1 MSRRAL
7 KDKEPYV
14 YACMLAAYCAGSCPA
29 DIAKAFSRNR
39 SLIVRTASENNWE
52 MQRGL
57 FRKRLERKA
66 KTEAEA
72 ELAENLKI
80 LQNIRNAQWNEI
92 AKRIGADGKKGTLG
106 LPVSQQVETL
116 VTVIREQM
124 RLFGF
129 GEKDTLG
136 GGGVLIQAENVA
148 IVMGM
153 PAAERR
159 AVKSKLL
166 EDLGMT
172 DPVEAEVVEEGEC

>member
-1 MSRRAL
+1 MGARSI

-14 YACMLAAYCAGSCPA
+14 YACMLAAFCAGSSPR
-29 DIAKAFSRNR
+29 DISKAFGHTRHTVIR
-39 SLIVRTASENNWE
+39 LASVNQWE
-52 MQRGL
+52 MQRAA

-80 LQNIRNAQWNEI
+80 LQNLRNAQWNEI
-92 AKRIGADGKKGTLG
+92 AERIGVDGKGKLG
-106 LPVSQQVETL
+106 LPIGQQVETL

-124 RLFGF
+124 KLFGF
-129 GEKDTLG
+129 GDKDTLG
-136 GGGVLIQAENVA
+136 GGGTLIQAETVA

-153 PAAERR
+153 PAGERK
-159 AVKSKLL
+159 AIKAKLL

-172 DPVEAEVVEEGEC
+172 DPVEAEIVEEGE